1 MCLSIEFELSIKNDR
16 LRKYVVTLD
25 DDIQYWFD
33 FSKYYLFL
41 FISKIKIYLS
51 EILHRVDLLVDF

>member
-16 LRKYVVTLD
+16 LRKYMVTLD
-25 DDIQYWFD
+25 DGIQYRFD

-51 EILHRVDLLVDF
+51 EILHRIDLLVDF

>member
-1 MCLSIEFELSIKNDR
+1 MIDCGN
-16 LRKYVVTLD
+16 TLD
-25 DDIQYWFD
+25 DGIQYRFD

>member
-25 DDIQYWFD
+25 DIQYRFD

>member
-25 DDIQYWFD
+25 DDIQYRFD

-41 FISKIKIYLS
+41 FISKIKIFLS